1 MRVPSR
7 QAPQENLLVA
17 LLVGGFNPSEKYES
31 NWIIS
36 PVRGE
41 NKKCLNPTPS
51 ILLTLLYPKFK
62 PNVGTVNNSYMEH
75 GPLYASYKWSFNFN
89 PCQWPEINGFHWG
102 YVFFPKINGLS
113 VFRAPTSNWLFGT
126 QFVGNLM
133 DFLGEAPHFERHL
146 GAHLYVDGLRLKL
159 SNFRSASRPAFFQ
172 VFSGLK
178 NSDPT
183 GGFRYWNKYSRCT

>member
-1 MRVPSR
+1 MSQIGSFPQLGVKIKNVWIQHLVYYWPSFTL
-7 QAPQENLLVA
+7 NL
-17 LLVGGFNPSEKYES
+17 SQ
-31 NWIIS
+31 
-36 PVRGE
+36 
-41 NKKCLNPTPS
+41 
-51 ILLTLLYPKFK
+51 
-62 PNVGTVNNSYMEH
+62 NVGTVNNSYMEH

-178 NSDPT
+178 KLRPDWRIQILKKIFKVYININWVWPLPSNSDLQD
-183 GGFRYWNKYSRCT
+183 YSIFSRESL